1 MNIKKFF
8 AFWTAAVAAVLFVA
22 GTASAQASEKIGFID
37 MKEIIF
43 NSEAGKS
50 AAADFKKTF
59 ERKKAA
65 IQQKETELKRQ
76 KDALD
81 KQRSVLKEE
90 AFKEK
95 EMEYQRQF
103 REYQRLVSD
112 SNEELS
118 ARDQQLSGKLIPEIM
133 KIVQSVGEKEGYTLI
148 LDVNNPIVIYHSKT
162 NQNLTKRIIS
172 ELNKKKGKR

>member
-1 MNIKKFF
+1 MNRKKFF
-8 AFWTAAVAAVLFVA
+8 ATWIIVIVSVFLIA
-22 GTASAQASEKIGFID
+22 GPVSAQAEKIGFID

-43 NSEAGKS
+43 NSDAGKA
-50 AAADFKKTF
+50 AAADFKRVF
-59 ERKKAA
+59 EKKKAA
-65 IQQKETELKRQ
+65 IQHKESDLKKQKE
-76 KDALD
+76 ALD

-112 SNEELS
+112 SNEDLS
-118 ARDQQLSGKLIPEIM
+118 ARDQQLSGRLIPEIM
-133 KIVQSVGEKEGYTLI
+133 KIVQSVGVKEGYTLI
-148 LDVNNPIVIYHSKT
+148 LDVNNPIVVYHSKT
-162 NQNLTKRIIS
+162 NQNLTKRIVS